1 MLREVHD
8 VLALRQ
14 VVDRLPEIEAVIV
27 ESGLVANDLDGVV
40 LVLTLAKIIAQPIEA
55 LGMIG
60 R

>member
-1 MLREVHD
+1 VHD